1 MTTIII
7 RTLIVYAVLMI
18 AMRLMGKRQIGE
30 LEVSDLVT
38 TLLISEIASLPITDS
53 SIPLANAVFPIIILI
68 TLEICSSAL
77 IVRFPKLKGMFTT
90 RPSTLIKNG
99 VFCRRAMISCR
110 ITVDE
115 LITELRQNGYS
126 DVDQVLYAILEKNG
140 KITVIPKAK
149 YAQPTVKDLQ
159 LKAVESGIYHIVID
173 NGTVNRHGLLEVGLT
188 QGQLDAK
195 LRKVGS
201 SISEVYLMMISDSGE
216 ERIILKKETL

>member
-1 MTTIII
+1 MTTIVI
-7 RTLIVYAVLMI
+7 RTLIVYVVLMI

-53 SIPLANAVFPIIILI
+53 SIPIANAVFPIIILI

-77 IVRFPKLKGMFTT
+77 IVRFPKIKGIVTT

-99 VFCRRAMISCR
+99 VLCRKAMINCR
-110 ITVDE
+110 ISLDE

-126 DVDQVLYAILEKNG
+126 DINEVLYAILEKNG

-149 YAQPTVKDLQ
+149 FSPPNKSDMNI
-159 LKAVESGIYHIVID
+159 KSNECGIYHVIID
-173 NGTVNRHGLLEVGLT
+173 NGTINSHGLSEIGLT
-188 QGQLDAK
+188 KAQLTRRLKSLGHTPAD
-195 LRKVGS
+195 
-201 SISEVYLMMISDSGE
+201 IYLMMVNDSGD
-216 ERIILKKETL
+216 ERIISKGDTI